1 MLSRD
6 HAQARAD
13 AMTHPALVDPETGLA
28 NRLHFELVYNYLF
41 EAGDRG
47 MAFTVMI
54 VTTGASST
62 DGVRDAARVLRRVTR
77 AADLISHIAEGRFV
91 LLLLGTNAQGARI
104 VADRIELAL
113 EPGVPGPLAFGLA
126 SYSTDLAASVDLLLA
141 AEHALGAAETA
152 GGGVEVG

>member
-1 MLSRD
+1 MLSHD
-6 HAQARAD
+6 HTQARAD
-13 AMTHPALVDPETGLA
+13 AMTHPALVDAETGLA

-54 VTTGASST
+54 VKTQAST
-62 DGVRDAARVLRRVTR
+62 PEAIRDAARVLRRVTR
-77 AADLISHIAEGRFV
+77 AADLVSHVAEGRFV

-113 EPGVPGPLAFGLA
+113 EAGVPGPLAFGLA
-126 SYSTDLAASVDLLLA
+126 SYSPDIDASVDLLVA
-141 AEHALGAAETA
+141 AEQALEAAATA